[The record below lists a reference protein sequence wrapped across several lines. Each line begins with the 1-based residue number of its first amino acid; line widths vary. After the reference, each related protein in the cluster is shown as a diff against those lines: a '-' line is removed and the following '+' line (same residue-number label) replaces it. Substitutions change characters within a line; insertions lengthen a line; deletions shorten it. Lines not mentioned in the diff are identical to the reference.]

1 MKVAR
6 YWNLKSPSEWDLLSE
21 DDRVRMIADYES
33 DMTVIAWERYLETEE
48 AKKQEAK
55 AGR

>member
-6 YWNLKSPSEWDLLSE
+6 YWNLESPSKWDSLSE

-33 DMTVIAWERYLETEE
+33 DMTVIAWENHLQTEE
-48 AKKQEAK
+48 AKKQEFK